1 MELSLL
7 NLLLV
12 LMAAWSAGHVA
23 SRFGYPSVLG
33 ELLAGII
40 LGPPLLG
47 LLHGSE
53 ALSVLANIGVLLMML
68 YIGMEI
74 NPRDLKKV
82 SWAGGLAALGGFAT
96 PFVLAYLVV
105 IWFGGTQMAG
115 IFVGIAA
122 GITSLATKSRILV
135 DLKLLDTRIAHVL
148 MAGALFSDTLSL
160 IIFAAVVG
168 VAKTGAVDVVEI
180 GLVALRAVGFFAGT
194 ALIGIKLFPYVGKRL
209 SEAGYTG
216 RTFTFTL
223 VLIIAVLFGEIAE
236 LAGLHSILGAFI
248 AGLFLQENVL
258 GRSLAENLTE
268 AVREASIGFLAPIFF
283 VTAGF
288 AVSFSV
294 FQADLWLFL
303 SIMAVATIGKVVGTA
318 VFYLP
323 TGYGW
328 REGITI
334 GAGMNGRGAVEIIV
348 AGIGLEMGLI
358 TPDIFSI
365 LVFMA
370 IFTTAA
376 VPLFLKWGTDWL
388 RGRNELVRTETERRG
403 IVIIGAG
410 PLAQRLAVTL
420 KVSQPVWLIDAN
432 AGHCETGARL
442 GLSVICGNALQENVL
457 SEAHAGE
464 AHTVIVMTPNTE
476 VNTLAA
482 QTARDV
488 FQIPK
493 IVVLQSNAAGTGL
506 RAALQRLQGTVLF
519 GGPIV
524 PHLWNHWIFQNEVV
538 FETIPAGNLPSLEA
552 TDLYQRF
559 VAEENRLPLAVIHGE
574 RVDVFHAGTTL
585 SESDALLV
593 LEYISA
599 SRPDDHQLDRFNELV
614 ERCPI
619 LDLGEAIS
627 VNELFRAASEALVE
641 EGLEVSAD
649 RLKELFHNRERAYSS
664 VLVPRLAVPH
674 VVVPGSDIFELV
686 VVRSRS
692 GIRFRPNEDP
702 VHAAFLLVRSNE
714 NRGLHLRVLA
724 AIAQIVQDP
733 LFDQKWLEA
742 PGPGEIRRILE
753 TRLRQQMN
761 GPSAPQEP
769 VRS

>member
-12 LMAAWSAGHVA
+12 LIAAWVAGHA
-23 SRFGYPSVLG
+23 AARFGYPSVLG

-53 ALSVLANIGVLLMML
+53 AISVLADVGVLLMML

-96 PFVLAYLVV
+96 PFFMAYVVVL
-105 IWFGGTQMAG
+105 WFGGSHMAG

-168 VAKTGAVDVVEI
+168 VAQTGVVDMLDI
-180 GLVALRAVGFFAGT
+180 GLVALRAVAFFALT
-194 ALIGIKLFPYVGKRL
+194 ALIGMKLFPYVGKRL

-236 LAGLHSILGAFI
+236 LAGLHAILGAFI

-294 FQADLWLFL
+294 FQADLGLFL

-328 REGITI
+328 REGVTI

-358 TPDIFSI
+358 SSEIFSI

-388 RGRNELVRTETERRG
+388 RGRNELVRTEMVRSG
-403 IVIIGAG
+403 ILIIGAG

-420 KVSQPVWLIDAN
+420 KESQPVWLIDTN
-432 AGHCETGARL
+432 AGHCETGRRL
-442 GLSVICGNALQENVL
+442 GLSVVCGNALQENVM

-464 AHTVIVMTPNTE
+464 AQTAIVMTPNTE

-488 FQIPK
+488 FGIPN

-524 PHLWNHWIFQNEVV
+524 PHLWSHWVFQNEVV
-538 FETIPAGNLPSLEA
+538 LDAVPVTDLPSRKAQDVYAKL
-552 TDLYQRF
+552 
-559 VAEENRLPLAVIHGE
+559 VGEENRLPIVVDH
-574 RVDVFHAGTTL
+574 RDSVDVFHSGSKL
-585 SESDALLV
+585 SENDALLV
-593 LEYISA
+593 LEFVSTSVA
-599 SRPDDHQLDRFNELV
+599 DDHQLDRFNELV
-614 ERCPI
+614 KRCPI
-619 LDLGEAIS
+619 LDLPEGAT
-627 VNELFRAASEALVE
+627 VDDLFRQAAESLVDLGVQE
-641 EGLEVSAD
+641 PPERLE
-649 RLKELFHNRERAYSS
+649 ELFHDREQAYSS

-674 VVVPGSDIFELV
+674 VVVPGKDIFEMV

-692 GIRFRPNEDP
+692 GIHFRSTEDP
-702 VHAAFLLVRSNE
+702 VHAGFLLVRSEE
-714 NRGLHLRVLA
+714 NRGLHLRILA

-742 PGPGEIRRILE
+742 PGTGEMRRILE
-753 TRLRQQMN
+753 SRVRQQIN
-761 GPSAPQEP
+761 SVASSREP
-769 VRS
+769 A

>member
-7 NLLLV
+7 NLLFV
-12 LMAAWSAGHVA
+12 LIAAWVAGHTA
-23 SRFGYPSVLG
+23 SRFGYPAVLG
-33 ELLAGII
+33 ELVAGII

-47 LLHGSE
+47 ILHGDE
-53 ALSVLANIGVLLMML
+53 ALDVLANVGVLLMML

-82 SWAGGLAALGGFAT
+82 SWAGGLAAFGGFAT
-96 PFVLAYLVV
+96 PFVLAYFVV
-105 IWFGGTQMAG
+105 IWFGGTTMAG

-135 DLKLLDTRIAHVL
+135 DLKLLDTRIAHVM

-168 VAKTGAVDVVEI
+168 VAQTGAIDLVEV
-180 GLVALRAVGFFAGT
+180 GFVALRAIAFFVGT
-194 ALIGIKLFPYVGKRL
+194 ALIGIKLFPYVGKKL
-209 SEAGYTG
+209 TEAGYTG

-236 LAGLHSILGAFI
+236 LAGLHAILGAFI

-294 FQADLWLFL
+294 FQVNLGLFL
-303 SIMAVATIGKVVGTA
+303 SIMAVATFGKILGTA

-358 TPDIFSI
+358 SADIFSI

-370 IFTTAA
+370 IITTAA

-388 RGRNELVRTETERRG
+388 KGRNELVRTGTDRNG
-403 IVIIGAG
+403 ILIIGAG
-410 PLAQRLAVTL
+410 PLAQQLAVAL
-420 KVSQPVWLIDAN
+420 GESQPVWLVDTN
-432 AGHCETGARL
+432 AEHCETGKSQ
-442 GLSVICGNALQENVL
+442 GLSVVCGNALQENIL

-464 AHTVIVMTPNTE
+464 ALTVVVMTPNAE

-488 FQIPK
+488 FGIPN
-493 IVVLQSNAAGTGL
+493 IVVLQSNAAGTGI
-506 RAALQRLQGTVLF
+506 RAALKRLQGTVLF

-524 PHLWNHWIFQNEVV
+524 PQLWSHRIFQEEVALESV
-538 FETIPAGNLPSLEA
+538 PVSRLPSRQA
-552 TDLYQRF
+552 SDLYEALVQ
-559 VAEENRLPLAVIHGE
+559 ESNRLPVAVDHGGVVE
-574 RVDVFHAGTTL
+574 VFHSGIKLEEKDT
-585 SESDALLV
+585 LLV
-593 LEYISA
+593 LEHVHHEPA
-599 SRPDDHQLDRFNELV
+599 KDRELDRFAELV
-614 ERCPI
+614 EECPI
-619 LDLGEAIS
+619 LDLDEETS
-627 VNELFRAASEALVE
+627 DDDLFRIASEAFVSSGIEAPAE
-641 EGLEVSAD
+641 ELE
-649 RLKELFHNRERAYSS
+649 ELFHRRERAYSS

-674 VVVPGSDIFELV
+674 VVVEGSDIMKLV
-686 VVRSRS
+686 VARSRS
-692 GIRFRPNEDP
+692 GIRIRPDEDP
-702 VHAAFLLVRSNE
+702 VHAVFFLVRSGE
-714 NRGLHLRVLA
+714 QRGLHLRVLA
-724 AIAQIVQDP
+724 SIAQIVQDP
-733 LFDQKWLEA
+733 LFDQKWFAAES
-742 PGPGEIRRILE
+742 PEEIRRILAA
-753 TRLRQQMN
+753 RLALQSN
-761 GPSAPQEP
+761 GTAPP
-769 VRS
+769 PKSVRK

>member
-7 NLLLV
+7 NLLLI
-12 LMAAWSAGHVA
+12 LIAAWAAGHAA

-53 ALSVLANIGVLLMML
+53 AISILADVGVLLMML
-68 YIGMEI
+68 YIGMEV

-82 SWAGGLAALGGFAT
+82 SWAGGLAAFGGFVT

-105 IWFGGTQMAG
+105 LWFGGTHLAG

-168 VAKTGAVDVVEI
+168 VAQTGAIDFVQI
-180 GLVALRAVGFFAGT
+180 GLVALRAIIFFAGT
-194 ALIGIKLFPYVGKRL
+194 ALVGIKLFPYVGKRL
-209 SEAGYTG
+209 SQAGYTG

-258 GRSLAENLTE
+258 GRTLSENLTE

-294 FQADLWLFL
+294 FQADLGLFL
-303 SIMAVATIGKVVGTA
+303 AIMAVATFGKIIGTA

-358 TPDIFSI
+358 TAEIFSI

-376 VPLFLKWGTDWL
+376 VPLFLKWGTEWL
-388 RGRNELVRTETERRG
+388 RGRNELVRTDAKRRG
-403 IVIIGAG
+403 ILIIGAG
-410 PLAQRLAVTL
+410 PLAQRLALTL
-420 KVSQPVWLIDAN
+420 KVCQPVWLIDTN
-432 AGHCETGARL
+432 ASHCETGRKL
-442 GLSVICGNALQENVL
+442 GLPVVCGNALQENVL

-464 AHTVIVMTPNTE
+464 AQTVIVMTPNTE

-482 QTARDV
+482 QTAGDV
-488 FQIPK
+488 FRIPE
-493 IVVLQSNAAGTGL
+493 IVVLQTNEAGTGL
-506 RAALQRLQGTVLF
+506 RAALQRLDGTVLF

-524 PHLWNHWIFQNEVV
+524 PHQWSHWIYQDEVV
-538 FETIPAGNLPSLEA
+538 VETVPADRLPSLRAE
-552 TDLYQRF
+552 DLYQSF
-559 VAEENRLPLAVIHGE
+559 VSDENQLPLAIDHGDSVE
-574 RVDVFHAGTTL
+574 VFHSGSKL

-593 LEYISA
+593 LEFVSSA
-599 SRPDDHQLDRFNELV
+599 PPDDRYLDRFHEIV

-619 LDLGEAIS
+619 LDLDEEMDM
-627 VNELFRAASEALVE
+627 NDLFRLASEAFIEAGIDASVE
-641 EGLEVSAD
+641 RLEE
-649 RLKELFHNRERAYSS
+649 RFQQREQAYSS

-674 VVVPGSDIFELV
+674 IVVPGENIFEIV
-686 VVRSRS
+686 VARSRP
-692 GIRFRPNEDP
+692 GIRCQGDEDP
-702 VHAAFLLVRSNE
+702 VHAAFLLVRSSDE
-714 NRGLHLRVLA
+714 RGLHLRILA

-733 LFDQKWLEA
+733 RFDRKWLEA
-742 PGPGEIRRILE
+742 DGTSEIRRILQS
-753 TRLRQQMN
+753 RLRQQISS
-761 GPSAPQEP
+761 PSPPKELAQP
-769 VRS
+769 